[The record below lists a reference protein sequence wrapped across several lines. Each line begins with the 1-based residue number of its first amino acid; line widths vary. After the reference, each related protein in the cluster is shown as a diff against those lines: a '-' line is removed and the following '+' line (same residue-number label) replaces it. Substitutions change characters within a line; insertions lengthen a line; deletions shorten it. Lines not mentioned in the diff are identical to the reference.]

1 MKDAFHSCS
10 VKLTTRFIEI
20 TWSGQASK
28 LNDIKCFG
36 FMMDISCHPLKDPS
50 LRIPVV
56 ASDMKSGVEL
66 KQHLFI
72 LVLLIS
78 DEMQ

>member
-1 MKDAFHSCS
+1 MKDAFRSCS

-36 FMMDISCHPLKDPS
+36 FMMYISCHPLEDPS

-56 ASDMKSGVEL
+56 PYDMKRGVEL
-66 KQHLFI
+66 KQQLLI
-72 LVLLIS
+72 PVLLITN
-78 DEMQ
+78 EM